1 MRLKLV
7 ITPSYLSMQEKIS
20 YFSKKNNILF
30 VILVLSVLLRIA
42 SAFYLGDTVE
52 ILPGTY
58 DQVSYHELALRVIDG
73 HGFTFGQPWWPITAA
88 DAPTAHWSYLY
99 TSYLV
104 VIYTIF
110 GPHPL
115 AARLI
120 QALIVGLLQPFL
132 AYLIARRIF
141 GEIVGL
147 VAAALTTLYV
157 YFIYYTAALMTES
170 FYITAIFGVLYLSVC
185 IVDHAAAPN
194 HQKSRN
200 KYFILAVILGLT
212 LGTAVLLRQL
222 FLLFIPFLFLW
233 IGWVSHKRGG
243 RWIVPALF
251 ISGMMIVFLVI
262 PITIFNYV
270 RFERFV
276 LLNTNAGYAFFWAN
290 HPIYGTNF
298 EPLLPPEMGTY
309 QSLIPDKLRHLD
321 EAALDQALLI
331 RGLQF
336 VFQDPIRYVRLSLSR
351 IPIYF
356 KFWPSANSS
365 LISNISRV
373 TSFGLFF
380 PFMLYGLFLAFFNKD
395 RQGLQS
401 ETSSPAAHSSSV
413 LKFNI
418 SSPLFLLA
426 IFVLIYTAIHILSWA
441 LIRYR
446 LPVDAVLL
454 VFAALALVDIAK
466 RMGIARWLTRYVN

>member
-1 MRLKLV
+1 MRAN
-7 ITPSYLSMQEKIS
+7 
-20 YFSKKNNILF
+20 FSCYSKNTKILF
-30 VILVLSVLLRIA
+30 VILVISALLRFA
-42 SAFYLGDTVE
+42 SALYLGDSVE

-58 DQVSYHELALRVIDG
+58 DQISYHELALRVLAG
-73 HGFTFGQPWWPITAA
+73 HDFTFGEPWWPITAA

-99 TSYLV
+99 TFYLV
-104 VIYTIF
+104 IIYAIF

-120 QALIVGLLQPFL
+120 QALVVGLLQPFL

-141 GEIVGL
+141 VELVGL
-147 VAAALTTLYV
+147 VAAALTAIYV

-170 FYITAIFGVLYLSVC
+170 FYITAILGTIYLS
-185 IVDHAAAPN
+185 IRMVDHAASPD
-194 HQKSRN
+194 HQKSKN
-200 KYFILAVILGLT
+200 KLIVLAIALGLT
-212 LGTAVLLRQL
+212 LGIAVLLRQL

-233 IGWVSHKRGG
+233 IWWASRKRGG
-243 RWIVPALF
+243 RWTVPALL
-251 ISGMMIVFLVI
+251 ISGILVVVLII
-262 PITIFNYV
+262 PISIYNYS

-290 HPIYGTNF
+290 HPIYGTKF
-298 EPLLPPEMGTY
+298 EPILPPEMGTY
-309 QSLIPDKLRHLD
+309 QSLIPDELRHLD

-336 VFQDPIRYVRLSLSR
+336 VIQDPIRYIRLSLSR

-356 KFWPSANSS
+356 NFWPSPNSS

-380 PFMLYGLFLAFFNKD
+380 PFMLYGLFLVFFQ
-395 RQGLQS
+395 QGRRGLLS
-401 ETSSPAAHSSSV
+401 ETSSPEFQSSNTSN
-413 LKFNI
+413 FNI
-418 SSPLFLLA
+418 SSPLFLIVL
-426 IFVLIYTAIHILSWA
+426 FVLFYTAIHILSWA

-454 VFAALALVDIAK
+454 FFAALALVDIAK
-466 RMGIARWLTRYVN
+466 RLGVTNWLTRYVN